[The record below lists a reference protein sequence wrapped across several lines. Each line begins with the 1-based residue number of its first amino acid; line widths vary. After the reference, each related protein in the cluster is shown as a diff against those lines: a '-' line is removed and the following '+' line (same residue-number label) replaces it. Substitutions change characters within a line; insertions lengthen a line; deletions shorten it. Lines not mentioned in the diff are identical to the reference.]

1 MKNQLVEDIV
11 KLMMKEDGDTEMRQC
26 CLGIIQKFTLR
37 SGPQKLLIDLDVIM
51 WITSVLI
58 SVYFYKF

>member
-1 MKNQLVEDIV
+1 
-11 KLMMKEDGDTEMRQC
+11 MKEDGDTEMRQS

>member
-1 MKNQLVEDIV
+1 
-11 KLMMKEDGDTEMRQC
+11 MMKEEGDTEKRQC

-37 SGPQKLLIDLDVIM
+37 SDPQKLLIDLDVIM

-58 SVYFYKF
+58 SVTLNNLGVKLHF